1 MTVSHAVS
9 ALKVLEAEHE
19 GLLGFLYM
27 CPVGV
32 VQAGADGTIR
42 LINPHAAQLL
52 LPLVPSRAIDNLFK
66 VLEGCAPDLRNLT
79 EALAAERGLICQGYQ
94 IVLGG
99 SGPGPRVLSC
109 SLLKIGADCLMA
121 VLQDVTTEVEQE
133 RQLKQNEALFA
144 ALAAGVKDFALLTLD
159 IHGKIDTWNTSG
171 TRQTGFEAA
180 AVLGRDM
187 DVLCHVDGG
196 QTGRAAEQIVAA
208 AHEGWSLREARCV
221 RRDGQ
226 RYWCQILVSAREGE
240 AGTIVG
246 YSVVMRDVTERRMTG
261 DEIRRLLTTDHL
273 TGAANRA
280 HFFTRAEAGLGR
292 HVRTGKPFSVIML
305 DVDHF
310 KSVNDIYGHATGDG
324 VLRALVRCCRAC
336 LQEDHTLARLG
347 GEEFA
352 VLLPD
357 ADLAGAVRIAE
368 RMRQA
373 ASTQLGTLDGQPVGA
388 TISLGCAEM
397 TEHVEGIDALL
408 RAADEALYNAKRA
421 GRNRV
426 MAAPRQK
433 APAVAA
439 V

>member
-1 MTVSHAVS
+1 MQDGLSDLEA
-9 ALKVLEAEHE
+9 LEAEHE
-19 GLLGFLYM
+19 TLLGFLYM
-27 CPVGV
+27 CPTGV
-32 VQAGADGTIR
+32 VQAGIDGTIR
-42 LINPHAAQLL
+42 LINPHASQLL
-52 LPLVPSRAIDNLFK
+52 MPVAALSAMGNIFTALQS
-66 VLEGCAPDLRNLT
+66 CAPELRNLT
-79 EALAAERGLICQGYQ
+79 EAFAAERGYICQAHRIFVG
-94 IVLGG
+94 V
-99 SGPGPRVLSC
+99 SGRGPNVLSC
-109 SLLKIGADCLMA
+109 SLLKVSADCLMA
-121 VLQDVTTEVEQE
+121 VLQDVTREVEQE

-159 IHGKIDTWNTSG
+159 IHGKIDTWNASG

-180 AVLGRDM
+180 AVLGRDL
-187 DVLCHVDGG
+187 DVLCHPDGARPC
-196 QTGRAAEQIVAA
+196 RAAEQIVAA

-221 RRDGQ
+221 RSDGR
-226 RYWCQILVSAREGE
+226 RYWCQILISAREGE
-240 AGTIVG
+240 AGAIVG
-246 YSVVMRDVTERRMTG
+246 YSVVMRDVTERHMTG

-280 HFFTRAEAGLGR
+280 HFFNRAEAGLGR

-310 KSVNDIYGHATGDG
+310 KSVNDLYGHGTGDL

-357 ADLAGAVRIAE
+357 TNLAGAIRIAE
-368 RMRQA
+368 RMRQT
-373 ASTQLGTLDGQPVGA
+373 ASTELGTLDGQPVGS

-397 TEHVEGIDALL
+397 AESIKGIDALL
-408 RAADEALYNAKRA
+408 HAADEALYRAKRA

-426 MAAPRQK
+426 MAAPW
-433 APAVAA
+433 PETFVAA